1 MIGFQLFKIGSFS
14 ISTHGAAIAVA
25 FLLGM
30 LLSRRQAKRL
40 GIDPDLVS
48 DFMIYAMLAGVLGA
62 RLWDVAFTWQ
72 NYADHPLNVLAI
84 WNGGLSIQ
92 GGILGGI
99 LVGIWFAKKK
109 QISVWQFADIIA
121 PGLILGM
128 GIGRIGDFL
137 AGDDYG
143 IVSQT
148 FGFVYQQPGTFSYQ
162 VNGPV
167 PLVPTVLYEA
177 LGDFL
182 ILMYLLMRKRK
193 VDTGSMFLLTLIW
206 YSVVR
211 FILEFLRGDS
221 LYTFFGLRTA
231 QVTSV
236 LTIAICVLI
245 LSRIKKKAGVEERV
259 GV

>member
-1 MIGFQLFKIGSFS
+1 MGL
-14 ISTHGAAIAVA
+14 
-25 FLLGM
+25 
-30 LLSRRQAKRL
+30 
-40 GIDPDLVS
+40 DPELVS
-48 DFMIYAMLAGVLGA
+48 DFILYAMIAGVLGA

-72 NYADHPLNVLAI
+72 NYANHPLDVLAI
-84 WNGGLSIQ
+84 WKGGLSIQ

-99 LVGIWFAKKK
+99 LVGIWYAKKK

-167 PLVPTVLYEA
+167 PLIPTVLYEA

-182 ILMYLLMRKRK
+182 ILIYLLIKNKMKQSGR
-193 VDTGSMFLLTLIW
+193 MFLSTLIW

-211 FILEFLRGDS
+211 FMLEFLRGDS

-236 LTIAICVLI
+236 LTIVICILLVYRKTKKVVLNPE
-245 LSRIKKKAGVEERV
+245 AY
-259 GV
+259 